1 MDRRPATWDRDID
14 TSQPDNVATVIKWND
29 QNLALASEYER
40 NVGKLIEE
48 KSLKVEELKN
58 NQQASPIDIQRLRE
72 EIESLKSLF
81 DNYNL
86 GMNYFRRARG
96 GRSGLRE

>member
-1 MDRRPATWDRDID
+1 MATEP
-14 TSQPDNVATVIKWND
+14 SP
-29 QNLALASEYER
+29 LASEYER
-40 NVGKLIEE
+40 NVGNLIEE
-48 KSLKVEELKN
+48 KNLKLEQLKN
-58 NQQASPIDIQRLRE
+58 SQEISPTDIQKLQE
-72 EIESLKSLF
+72 EIESLQSLF

>member
-1 MDRRPATWDRDID
+1 MTKI
-14 TSQPDNVATVIKWND
+14 Q
-29 QNLALASEYER
+29 QLASEYER

-48 KSLKVEELKN
+48 KRLKVDELKN
-58 NQQASPIDIQRLRE
+58 SHRSSPTDIRRLQE
-72 EIESLKSLF
+72 EIESLQSLF

>member
-1 MDRRPATWDRDID
+1 MATEP
-14 TSQPDNVATVIKWND
+14 SQ
-29 QNLALASEYER
+29 LASEYER

-48 KSLKVEELKN
+48 KNLKLEQLKN
-58 NQQASPIDIQRLRE
+58 NQEISLTDIQRLQE
-72 EIESLKSLF
+72 EIESLQSLF

>member
-1 MDRRPATWDRDID
+1 MTTEP
-14 TSQPDNVATVIKWND
+14 SQ
-29 QNLALASEYER
+29 LASEYER

-48 KSLKVEELKN
+48 KNLKLEQLKN
-58 NQQASPIDIQRLRE
+58 SQEISPTDIQKLQE
-72 EIESLKSLF
+72 EIESLQSLF

>member
-1 MDRRPATWDRDID
+1 MTTEP
-14 TSQPDNVATVIKWND
+14 SQ
-29 QNLALASEYER
+29 LASEYER

-48 KSLKVEELKN
+48 KNLKLEQLKN
-58 NQQASPIDIQRLRE
+58 SQEISLTDIQKLQG
-72 EIESLKSLF
+72 EIESLQSLF

-96 GRSGLRE
+96 GRSGIRE

>member
-1 MDRRPATWDRDID
+1 MQQRILKMATEP
-14 TSQPDNVATVIKWND
+14 SQ
-29 QNLALASEYER
+29 LASEYER

-48 KSLKVEELKN
+48 KNLKLEQLKN
-58 NQQASPIDIQRLRE
+58 SQEISPTDIQKLQE
-72 EIESLKSLF
+72 EIESLQSLF

>member
-1 MDRRPATWDRDID
+1 MTTEP
-14 TSQPDNVATVIKWND
+14 SQ
-29 QNLALASEYER
+29 LASEYER

-48 KSLKVEELKN
+48 KNLKLEQLKN
-58 NQQASPIDIQRLRE
+58 SQEISLTDIQKLQE
-72 EIESLKSLF
+72 EIESLQSLF

>member
-1 MDRRPATWDRDID
+1 MATEP
-14 TSQPDNVATVIKWND
+14 SQ
-29 QNLALASEYER
+29 LASEYER

-48 KSLKVEELKN
+48 KSLKLEQLKN
-58 NQQASPIDIQRLRE
+58 SQEISPTDIQKLQE
-72 EIESLKSLF
+72 EIESLQSLF

>member
-1 MDRRPATWDRDID
+1 MTTEP
-14 TSQPDNVATVIKWND
+14 SQ
-29 QNLALASEYER
+29 LASEYER

-48 KSLKVEELKN
+48 KNLKLEQLKN
-58 NQQASPIDIQRLRE
+58 SQEISLTDIQKLQE
-72 EIESLKSLF
+72 EIESLQSLF

-96 GRSGLRE
+96 GRSGNK

>member
-1 MDRRPATWDRDID
+1 MATEP
-14 TSQPDNVATVIKWND
+14 SQ
-29 QNLALASEYER
+29 LASEYER

-48 KSLKVEELKN
+48 KNLKLEQLKN
-58 NQQASPIDIQRLRE
+58 SQEISPTDTQKLQE
-72 EIESLKSLF
+72 EIESLQSLF

>member
-1 MDRRPATWDRDID
+1 MATEP
-14 TSQPDNVATVIKWND
+14 SQ
-29 QNLALASEYER
+29 LASEYER

-48 KSLKVEELKN
+48 KSLKLEQLKN
-58 NQQASPIDIQRLRE
+58 NQEISLTDIQKLQE
-72 EIESLKSLF
+72 EIESLQSLF

>member
-1 MDRRPATWDRDID
+1 M
-14 TSQPDNVATVIKWND
+14 
-29 QNLALASEYER
+29 ASEYER

-48 KSLKVEELKN
+48 KNLKLEQLKN
-58 NQQASPIDIQRLRE
+58 SQEISPTDIQKLQE
-72 EIESLKSLF
+72 EIESLQSLF

>member
-1 MDRRPATWDRDID
+1 MATEP
-14 TSQPDNVATVIKWND
+14 SQ
-29 QNLALASEYER
+29 LASEYER

-48 KSLKVEELKN
+48 KNLKLEQLKN
-58 NQQASPIDIQRLRE
+58 SREISPTDIQKLQE
-72 EIESLKSLF
+72 EIESLQSLF

>member
-1 MDRRPATWDRDID
+1 MATEP
-14 TSQPDNVATVIKWND
+14 SQ
-29 QNLALASEYER
+29 LASEYER

-48 KSLKVEELKN
+48 KSLKLEQLKN
-58 NQQASPIDIQRLRE
+58 SQEISLTDIQKLQE
-72 EIESLKSLF
+72 EIESLQSLF

>member
-1 MDRRPATWDRDID
+1 MATEH
-14 TSQPDNVATVIKWND
+14 SQ
-29 QNLALASEYER
+29 LASEYER

-48 KSLKVEELKN
+48 KNLKLEQLKN
-58 NQQASPIDIQRLRE
+58 SQEISLTDIQRLQE
-72 EIESLKSLF
+72 EIESLQSLF

>member
-1 MDRRPATWDRDID
+1 MATEP
-14 TSQPDNVATVIKWND
+14 SQ
-29 QNLALASEYER
+29 LASEYER

-48 KSLKVEELKN
+48 KNLKLEQLKN
-58 NQQASPIDIQRLRE
+58 GQEISLTDIQKLQE
-72 EIESLKSLF
+72 EIESLQSLF

>member
-1 MDRRPATWDRDID
+1 MATEPF
-14 TSQPDNVATVIKWND
+14 Q
-29 QNLALASEYER
+29 LASEYER

-48 KSLKVEELKN
+48 KNLKLEQLKN
-58 NQQASPIDIQRLRE
+58 SQEISPTDIQKLQE
-72 EIESLKSLF
+72 EIESLQSLF

>member
-1 MDRRPATWDRDID
+1 M
-14 TSQPDNVATVIKWND
+14 
-29 QNLALASEYER
+29 ASEYER

>member
-1 MDRRPATWDRDID
+1 M
-14 TSQPDNVATVIKWND
+14 
-29 QNLALASEYER
+29 ASEYER

-48 KSLKVEELKN
+48 KTLKVEELKN
-58 NQQASPIDIQRLRE
+58 NHQASPIDIQRLRE

>member
-1 MDRRPATWDRDID
+1 
-14 TSQPDNVATVIKWND
+14 
-29 QNLALASEYER
+29 LASEYER

-48 KSLKVEELKN
+48 KNLKLEQLKN
-58 NQQASPIDIQRLRE
+58 DQEISLTDIQKLQE
-72 EIESLKSLF
+72 EIESLQSLF

>member
-1 MDRRPATWDRDID
+1 MATGP
-14 TSQPDNVATVIKWND
+14 SQ
-29 QNLALASEYER
+29 LASEYER

-48 KSLKVEELKN
+48 KSLKLEQLKD
-58 NQQASPIDIQRLRE
+58 NQDISLTDIQRLQE
-72 EIESLKSLF
+72 EIESLQSLF

>member
-1 MDRRPATWDRDID
+1 MTTEP
-14 TSQPDNVATVIKWND
+14 SQ
-29 QNLALASEYER
+29 LASEYER

-48 KSLKVEELKN
+48 KNLKLEQLKN
-58 NQQASPIDIQRLRE
+58 SKEISPTDIQKLQE
-72 EIESLKSLF
+72 EIESLQSLF

>member
-1 MDRRPATWDRDID
+1 M
-14 TSQPDNVATVIKWND
+14 
-29 QNLALASEYER
+29 ASEYER

-48 KSLKVEELKN
+48 KTLKVEELKN
-58 NQQASPIDIQRLRE
+58 NHQASPIDIQRLLE

>member
-1 MDRRPATWDRDID
+1 MATEP
-14 TSQPDNVATVIKWND
+14 SQ
-29 QNLALASEYER
+29 LASEYER

-48 KSLKVEELKN
+48 KSLKLEQLKN
-58 NQQASPIDIQRLRE
+58 NNEISPTDIQRLQE
-72 EIESLKSLF
+72 EIESLQSLF

>member
-1 MDRRPATWDRDID
+1 MATEP
-14 TSQPDNVATVIKWND
+14 SQ
-29 QNLALASEYER
+29 LASEYER

-48 KSLKVEELKN
+48 KSLKLEQLKN
-58 NQQASPIDIQRLRE
+58 NQEISRTDIQRLQE
-72 EIESLKSLF
+72 EIESLQSLF

>member
-1 MDRRPATWDRDID
+1 MATEP
-14 TSQPDNVATVIKWND
+14 SQ
-29 QNLALASEYER
+29 LASEYER

-48 KSLKVEELKN
+48 KSLKLEQLKN
-58 NQQASPIDIQRLRE
+58 NQDISLTDIQRLQE
-72 EIESLKSLF
+72 EIESLQSLF

>member
-1 MDRRPATWDRDID
+1 MATEP
-14 TSQPDNVATVIKWND
+14 SQ
-29 QNLALASEYER
+29 LASEYER

-48 KSLKVEELKN
+48 KSLKLEQLKN
-58 NQQASPIDIQRLRE
+58 NREISLTNIQRLQE
-72 EIESLKSLF
+72 EIESLQSLF

>member
-1 MDRRPATWDRDID
+1 MATEP
-14 TSQPDNVATVIKWND
+14 SQ
-29 QNLALASEYER
+29 LASEYER

-48 KSLKVEELKN
+48 KNLKLEQLKN
-58 NQQASPIDIQRLRE
+58 SQETPLTDIQRLQE
-72 EIESLKSLF
+72 EIESLQSLF

>member
-1 MDRRPATWDRDID
+1 MATEP
-14 TSQPDNVATVIKWND
+14 SQ
-29 QNLALASEYER
+29 LASEYER

-48 KSLKVEELKN
+48 KSLKLEQLKN
-58 NQQASPIDIQRLRE
+58 SQEISLTDIQRLQE
-72 EIESLKSLF
+72 EIESLQSLF

>member
-1 MDRRPATWDRDID
+1 MATEP
-14 TSQPDNVATVIKWND
+14 SQ
-29 QNLALASEYER
+29 LASEYER

-48 KSLKVEELKN
+48 KNLKLEQLKN
-58 NQQASPIDIQRLRE
+58 SQEISPTDIHKLQE
-72 EIESLKSLF
+72 EIESLQSLF

>member
-1 MDRRPATWDRDID
+1 MATEP
-14 TSQPDNVATVIKWND
+14 SQ
-29 QNLALASEYER
+29 LASEYER

-48 KSLKVEELKN
+48 KNLKLEQLKN
-58 NQQASPIDIQRLRE
+58 SQERSLTDIQRLQE
-72 EIESLKSLF
+72 EIESLQSLF

>member
-1 MDRRPATWDRDID
+1 MATGP
-14 TSQPDNVATVIKWND
+14 SQ
-29 QNLALASEYER
+29 LASEYER

-48 KSLKVEELKN
+48 KSLKLEQLKN
-58 NQQASPIDIQRLRE
+58 NQDISLTDIQRLQE
-72 EIESLKSLF
+72 EIESLQSLF